1 MNILQLRQSQLP
13 GLPFIYYKELG
24 YLDKRDS
31 PVAVEKE
38 GRYLIVPT
46 SIKIAVKYELDMIAN
61 SLLEIAKLKG
71 FTHLMLMYV

>member
-1 MNILQLRQSQLP
+1 MNILQIRQSQLP
-13 GLPFIYYKELG
+13 GLPFAYYKQLG
-24 YLDKRDS
+24 FLDKRDF

-46 SIKIAVKYELDMIAN
+46 TIKIAIQYELDMIAN
-61 SLLEIAKLKG
+61 SLLEIAKFKG